1 MFISCQLY
9 KSSFIAPLAH
19 WRGVQRGEGS
29 RYPPL
34 KMAKIEPLIRP
45 TQYVYPVAMPRPV
58 RSTRNTRVN
67 YAESVCSADSDNDS
81 DYSPDDRSTSVSS
94 VQQEGTRRS
103 SRLRE
108 RAATTKP
115 VVKRSSRS

>member
-1 MFISCQLY
+1 MFI
-9 KSSFIAPLAH
+9 
-19 WRGVQRGEGS
+19 G
-29 RYPPL
+29 L

-45 TQYVYPVAMPRPV
+45 IQHVYPVAMPRPV

-81 DYSPDDRSTSVSS
+81 DYSPDDFSGSVSS

-103 SRLRE
+103 ARLRE
-108 RAATTKP
+108 RTNAKP
-115 VVKRSSRS
+115 EVKKSSRY